1 MGGGII
7 GVLKDKEGQEQRDDD
22 DNDDDNDESGGGNDK
37 EEFEYT
43 PLYSNHKDKVVV
55 VSINDNDDN
64 LKGNDTTSSTHK
76 LNHSNSTNNDE
87 HAKLPLFYANDGS
100 FLENMKKLNKI

>member
-1 MGGGII
+1 M
-7 GVLKDKEGQEQRDDD
+7 
-22 DNDDDNDESGGGNDK
+22 
-37 EEFEYT
+37 
-43 PLYSNHKDKVVV
+43 

-64 LKGNDTTSSTHK
+64 LKGNDTSSTHK
-76 LNHSNSTNNDE
+76 LNHSSSTNNDE